1 MNNGLAD
8 GRWLFKNLE
17 GIHTIFL
24 FPFVLLLATFIRLK
38 EVWGIPTWFLWHF
51 LL

>member
-17 GIHTIFL
+17 EIHTVFL
-24 FPFVLLLATFIRLK
+24 FPFVLLLATFILLK
-38 EVWGIPTWFLWHF
+38 EVCGIRT
-51 LL
+51 